1 MKEID
6 PKSTSRA
13 LAFELWMKAPMPMV
27 TLIKTLD
34 VTALVRMSLHE
45 PIMPINFESNS
56 KGGCCVIA
64 NELIALLAPYT
75 GDIDLTNLQNYAGT
89 SH

>member
-1 MKEID
+1 
-6 PKSTSRA
+6 
-13 LAFELWMKAPMPMV
+13 
-27 TLIKTLD
+27 
-34 VTALVRMSLHE
+34 
-45 PIMPINFESNS
+45 MPINFESNS